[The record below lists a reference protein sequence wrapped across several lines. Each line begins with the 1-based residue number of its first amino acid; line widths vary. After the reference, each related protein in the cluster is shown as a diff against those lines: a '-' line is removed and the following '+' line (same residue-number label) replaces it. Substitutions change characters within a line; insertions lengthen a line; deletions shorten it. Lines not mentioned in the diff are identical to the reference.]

1 MALFATLLTTGKQG
15 DPADATKTVQVPYYF
30 LGAKELYADPIM
42 ATTTGIKDVT
52 TTHKGEVILSDVG
65 DLLLH
70 GVLRTIEVEIKT
82 DSGIAIKKMRY
93 AGAKG
98 ATIEADL
105 VDKTWTGVGKLKGK
119 TIKAVTE
126 SRNRIFK

>member
-1 MALFATLLTTGKQG
+1 MALFATLLTTGKQA

-30 LGAKELYADPIM
+30 YGAKELYVDAAM
-42 ATTTGIKDVT
+42 ATATGIKDVT
-52 TTHKGEVILSDVG
+52 ATHKGEAVISDVG

-93 AGAKG
+93 AGAMS

-105 VDKTWTGVGKLKGK
+105 VNKTWSGVGKLKGK